1 MYAENDGCNDDSC
14 GDESEENDGCCKDE
28 VVVAK
33 INQEQNTAQQWVL
46 KLLSAP
52 ADLPQPF
59 HACSEC
65 VELHTAA
72 TLQYSPNAPPGLWQ
86 NRALYQLHSSLTYY
100 G

>member
-1 MYAENDGCNDDSC
+1 MTLVV
-14 GDESEENDGCCKDE
+14 DERMENDGCCKDE

-46 KLLSAP
+46 KLLNAP
-52 ADLPQPF
+52 AELPQPF
-59 HACSEC
+59 HACNEC